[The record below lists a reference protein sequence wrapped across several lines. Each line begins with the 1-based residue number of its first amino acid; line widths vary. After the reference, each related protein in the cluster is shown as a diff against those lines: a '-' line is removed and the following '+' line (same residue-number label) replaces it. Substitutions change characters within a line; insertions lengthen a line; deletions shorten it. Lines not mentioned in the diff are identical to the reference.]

1 VSAVRSIH
9 SPDQHKFI
17 RTHVAAYF
25 LSLLLCD
32 LAQGIGSLL
41 NVRWITQGGVEV
53 GSYCTA
59 QAVIKQTGNVGT
71 ALWSFVIAVHTFD
84 VLFLRWHIAD
94 YVCYGTLIA
103 VWSFLGFIVILG
115 TAVVEKPER
124 GPFYGISGYWCWIT
138 PAYPVERYALEYLF
152 MFASAGLSF
161 ILYSLIFLRLRGNI
175 SVSGWHFRFH
185 HSRNGSGQDTSNN
198 GIFHD
203 GRRDPHLMQVARQM
217 LWYPVAYTILVLP
230 IAAAR
235 FSAFNG
241 KDVPFGVT
249 IFTASIFMLSG
260 FVNAILFTTT
270 RRVIQFPSSWKTRL
284 FSFSQRSS
292 DPEGSP
298 MTGPYIST
306 TTTTQIDEPDSP
318 TARTPIMRG
327 PQAPLTSTS
336 PIPFTTYTSFTIPP
350 HQPHQPH
357 HHSGDVNTAQS
368 TADFGSLHGK
378 RPQWVGH
385 GRSVSGDSA
394 RSGSSAATL
403 TTRDDPNAFSGTP
416 LVKNASAEGRSGYP
430 YVYRRERSGS
440 EGSIQYQAGNASPS
454 GDSNSSQRVQK
465 ALPSL
470 PAGSQ

>member
-1 VSAVRSIH
+1 
-9 SPDQHKFI
+9 
-17 RTHVAAYF
+17 
-25 LSLLLCD
+25 
-32 LAQGIGSLL
+32 
-41 NVRWITQGGVEV
+41 
-53 GSYCTA
+53 
-59 QAVIKQTGNVGT
+59 
-71 ALWSFVIAVHTFD
+71 
-84 VLFLRWHIAD
+84 
-94 YVCYGTLIA
+94 
-103 VWSFLGFIVILG
+103 
-115 TAVVEKPER
+115 
-124 GPFYGISGYWCWIT
+124 
-138 PAYPVERYALEYLF
+138 
-152 MFASAGLSF
+152 
-161 ILYSLIFLRLRGNI
+161 
-175 SVSGWHFRFH
+175 
-185 HSRNGSGQDTSNN
+185 
-198 GIFHD
+198 
-203 GRRDPHLMQVARQM
+203 
-217 LWYPVAYTILVLP
+217 
-230 IAAAR
+230 
-235 FSAFNG
+235 
-241 KDVPFGVT
+241 
-249 IFTASIFMLSG
+249 
-260 FVNAILFTTT
+260 
-270 RRVIQFPSSWKTRL
+270 L

-318 TARTPIMRG
+318 TTRTPIMRG

-336 PIPFTTYTSFTIPP
+336 PISSTTYTPFTIPP

-357 HHSGDVNTAQS
+357 QPHYHSGDVNTAQS

-378 RPQWVGH
+378 RPEWVGH
-385 GRSVSGDSA
+385 GRSVSGGSA